1 MMFTVYK
8 GAIKYQYRIE
18 VSGHDSDQINDCLFR
33 KRKYFEPAQHNR
45 DGITSRVFINLG

>member
-18 VSGHDSDQINDCLFR
+18 VSGHDSDQINNCLFR
-33 KRKYFEPAQHNR
+33 KPKYFQADQHSR
-45 DGITSRVFINLG
+45 DGVTSRVFINLG